1 MFAVSDVEWTKQAAD
16 TNQLQTAEECL
27 EEVKRKRIEI
37 AGFLLQA
44 GAIGGGRFI
53 PGCTPECWKMLPA
66 IVNSSNALSS
76 ALLKDLMHAFAG
88 INMDSGGL
96 EVMELLADVRAS
108 PRSLKS
114 SCRILIRNH
123 LSRPILLEGD
133 VDKLPL
139 SRHMKRYVAMEIV

>member
-1 MFAVSDVEWTKQAAD
+1 MSDVEWTKQALH
-16 TNQLQTAEECL
+16 TKQLSAEECL

-37 AGFLLQA
+37 AGILLQA

-53 PGCTPECWKMLPA
+53 PGCMPECWRKYHSFVSL
-66 IVNSSNALSS
+66 SNALSS
-76 ALLKDLMHAFAG
+76 DLPKDLMHAFAS

-96 EVMELLADVRAS
+96 EVLELLADVRAC

-114 SCRILIRNH
+114 SCRILIRSH

-139 SRHMKRYVAMEIV
+139 SWYMKRYVAMEII